1 MSGSNRTILR
11 IDASMRQQK
20 SVSRMLAD
28 EMVAAL
34 GARRQG
40 VTVTSRD
47 LAAGIGIVNSAWIE
61 AEYTSEENRTPDQRA
76 LLAQSDALVAELQ
89 AADDIVI
96 ATPMYNFSVPAALK
110 AWIDLIC
117 RDKVTF
123 TYEND
128 VSRGLLFNKQATVII
143 TSGGT
148 VAGNDI
154 DFATGYIRHILEFIG
169 VNDVTIIDVSG
180 LSKNRA
186 QVIEHA
192 RNQIA
197 DASAKRL
204 SGQRNL
210 SVAE

>member
-1 MSGSNRTILR
+1 MSGNNRTILR
-11 IDASMRQQK
+11 IDASMRRQK

-34 GARRQG
+34 GARKQG
-40 VTVTSRD
+40 TTVVTRD
-47 LAAGIGIVNSAWIE
+47 LASGIGIVNSAWIE
-61 AEYTSEENRTPDQRA
+61 AERTSEEHRTSDQRA

-96 ATPMYNFSVPAALK
+96 ATPIYNFSVPAALK

-117 RDKVTF
+117 RDKITF
-123 TYEND
+123 VYEND
-128 VSRGLLFNKQATVII
+128 SPRGLLSNKRATVIV

-154 DFATGYIRHILEFIG
+154 DFTTGYIRHILGFIG
-169 VNDVTIIDVSG
+169 IENVTMIDVTG
-180 LSKNRA
+180 LSKNRRK
-186 QVIEHA
+186 V
-192 RNQIA
+192 IA
-197 DASAKRL
+197 DARKAISNVSAEQMAEER
-204 SGQRNL
+204 SL